1 LFISAAKT
9 FLDKQSALGIKNQ
22 KKTPG
27 GSVLLNN
34 NPEIKPAG
42 GSNQEGCC

>member
-1 LFISAAKT
+1 MFISAAKT
-9 FLDKQSALGIKNQ
+9 FLDKQNALGVKNQ

-27 GSVLLNN
+27 GSILLNN
-34 NPEIKPAG
+34 NSENKPAS